1 MVCYFVVQYYSFNDL
16 VHVNHFYMDAQ
27 KAVKYDQVKP
37 TIFDADKVGKD
48 QSFAMGLFP
57 MYTLTIGLTCDD
69 INVYVRVAD
78 KFTMAEDMTLSK
90 KYLTCLA

>member
-1 MVCYFVVQYYSFNDL
+1 MILASLFKRHNGVFLKREIMSSSRFTFILTMTIVFCMVCYFVVQYYSFNDL

-48 QSFAMGLFP
+48 
-57 MYTLTIGLTCDD
+57 
-69 INVYVRVAD
+69 
-78 KFTMAEDMTLSK
+78 
-90 KYLTCLA
+90 